1 MNRLSQLV
9 GQLMAISALT
19 ALPFACATAQT
30 SVTHE
35 VVGAVDASG
44 TSTARNDT
52 APDDIGA
59 WFSDAELDQM
69 LAPVA
74 LYPDA
79 VLTHV
84 LIAATYPLEIVEAE
98 RWRSN
103 NSHLDAEAAL
113 NAVQS
118 RDWDESVKAL
128 VAFPRLLTRLSED
141 LQWTRDLG
149 DAFLISEG
157 AVMDRVQVL
166 RQQAYQHGELRSN
179 EHVQV
184 VREQQTIIIEPAVE
198 RVVYVPY
205 YDTRVVYGDWRWASY
220 PPIHWDPWYPVS
232 YGPRASVYWGPAV
245 YVTPAFYVSAFHW
258 PRRHVVTVSHIH
270 HGPRPVFYTSRTIV
284 HHHHATR
291 WHHRPDH
298 RRGVGYHRGYQPRQE
313 STSRSTSR
321 QRTINNRV
329 VTARESNNPARQ
341 YQSAQRRQSTTADN
355 GERRR
360 EHSNSQQN
368 QQSRAYTAGQ
378 RQTRSAALAE
388 RQREA
393 APQRQRQRS
402 STDNSSRHPSGQ
414 WQGQRRQESSS
425 VTARTQGTA
434 QQHTRQRQSGQ
445 RESAQRRAQP
455 SSPQGAAQAATAP
468 RQARQ
473 AAQQTRQ
480 RAQQQ
485 TQPTQQARQ
494 VRQTQHGQQSS
505 GGNRD
510 QRIRQ
515 RAQSA
520 RDAAESGQRQPGSR
534 RNIP

>member
-1 MNRLSQLV
+1 MNRLS
-9 GQLMAISALT
+9 QLMAISALS
-19 ALPFACATAQT
+19 ALPFANAVAQT

-35 VVGAVDASG
+35 VVGAVDASD
-44 TSTARNDT
+44 THT
-52 APDDIGA
+52 APNDMDI
-59 WFSDAELDQM
+59 WFSEAELDQM

-103 NSHLDAEAAL
+103 NEHLDAEAAL
-113 NAVQS
+113 NAVQG

-149 DAFLISEG
+149 DAFLISE
-157 AVMDRVQVL
+157 ARVMDRVQVL
-166 RQQAYQHGELRSN
+166 RQQAYQHGDLRSN

-205 YDTRVVYGDWRWASY
+205 YDTRVVYGSWRWAGY
-220 PPIHWDPWYPVS
+220 PPVYWDPWYPAS
-232 YGPRASVYWGPAV
+232 YGTRASVYWGPAV
-245 YVTPAFYVSAFHW
+245 HVTPAFYVSAFHW

-270 HGPRPVFYTSRTIV
+270 HGPRPVFYSSRTIV

-313 STSRSTSR
+313 STSR

-329 VTARESNNPARQ
+329 VTARNQANNP
-341 YQSAQRRQSTTADN
+341 RR
-355 GERRR
+355 
-360 EHSNSQQN
+360 
-368 QQSRAYTAGQ
+368 QQSRQYSNPQRSQQSRTYTTGQ
-378 RQTRSAALAE
+378 WQGRSTSLAE
-388 RQREA
+388 RQRESV
-393 APQRQRQRS
+393 PQRDRQRS
-402 STDNSSRHPSGQ
+402 SANSSRHPSGQ

-425 VTARTQGTA
+425 VISRSQ
-434 QQHTRQRQSGQ
+434 RSEQRQSRQ
-445 RESAQRRAQP
+445 RESVQRRQQSQAQTQSP
-455 SSPQGAAQAATAP
+455 RRNAQQSSPPRAARTTAP
-468 RQARQ
+468 RQS
-473 AAQQTRQ
+473 QQT
-480 RAQQQ
+480 
-485 TQPTQQARQ
+485 
-494 VRQTQHGQQSS
+494 QQSS
-505 GGNRD
+505 GGSNRE

-520 RDAAESGQRQPGSR
+520 RDAAESGQRRSGNR
-534 RNIP
+534 RNIR

>member
-9 GQLMAISALT
+9 VISTLA
-19 ALPFACATAQT
+19 ALPFACAEAQT
-30 SVTHE
+30 AATHE
-35 VVGAVDASG
+35 VVGAVDAPDAGSAPG
-44 TSTARNDT
+44 TVPSDAET
-52 APDDIGA
+52 
-59 WFSDAELDQM
+59 WFFDAELDQM

-103 NSHLDAEAAL
+103 NAHLDAEAAL
-113 NAVQS
+113 DAVQS

-149 DAFLISEG
+149 DAFLISEA
-157 AVMDRVQVL
+157 AVMDRVQAL

-205 YDTRVVYGDWRWASY
+205 YDTRVVYGNWRWARY
-220 PPIHWDPWYPVS
+220 PPVYWDPWYPVS
-232 YGPRASVYWGPAV
+232 YGPGTSVYWGPAV
-245 YVTPAFYVSAFHW
+245 HVTPAFYVSAFHW
-258 PRRHVVTVSHIH
+258 PRRHIVTVSHIH
-270 HGPRPVFYTSRTIV
+270 YGPRPVFYSSRTIV

-298 RRGVGYHRGYQPRQE
+298 RRGVGYHQGYQPRQV
-313 STSRSTSR
+313 STSR

-329 VTARESNNPARQ
+329 VTARQANNPPR
-341 YQSAQRRQSTTADN
+341 
-355 GERRR
+355 
-360 EHSNSQQN
+360 
-368 QQSRAYTAGQ
+368 QQSRQHYSSQRRDSAATSSGDRQREYRNPSRSQQTRSYTAGQ
-378 RQTRSAALAE
+378 RQDRAAALAE
-388 RQREA
+388 RQRESV
-393 APQRQRQRS
+393 PQRVRQRS
-402 STDNSSRHPSGQ
+402 STNSSTRHSSGQ
-414 WQGQRRQESSS
+414 WQGQRRQESSP
-425 VTARTQGTA
+425 VNTRAHRT
-434 QQHTRQRQSGQ
+434 
-445 RESAQRRAQP
+445 EQRRAQQR
-455 SSPQGAAQAATAP
+455 STQGATQATAP

-473 AAQQTRQ
+473 T
-480 RAQQQ
+480 QQ
-485 TQPTQQARQ
+485 TQQSRQ
-494 VRQTQHGQQSS
+494 VRQAGQAQQS
-505 GGNRD
+505 GGSNRE

-520 RDAAESGQRQPGSR
+520 RDAAESGQRRPGSR
-534 RNIP
+534 RDIP